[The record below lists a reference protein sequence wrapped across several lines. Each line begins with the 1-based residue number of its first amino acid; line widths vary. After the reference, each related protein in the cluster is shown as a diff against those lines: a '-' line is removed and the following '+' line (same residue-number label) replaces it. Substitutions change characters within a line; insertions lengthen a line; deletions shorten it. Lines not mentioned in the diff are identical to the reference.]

1 MPPADALNMK
11 KGIHLWPHNGFTN
24 ERLKYTYLPKTISA
38 EIEIL
43 LCSKVGGVFL
53 TFAVYH
59 CQQLCA

>member
-11 KGIHLWPHNGFTN
+11 KGNNLWPHNGFTN
-24 ERLKYTYLPKTISA
+24 EMLKYTYLPKTISA

-43 LCSKVGGVFL
+43 LCSKVGVFL
-53 TFAVYH
+53 TFAVCC